1 MSSET
6 IKFGVDIP
14 KELNDSLNQLIPWGL
29 KSRLFR
35 TMLVRMEY
43 ELIAGGKDALAEWLN
58 WQPPN
63 VPKRNTSNQS
73 SYHYPTKGESDD

>member
-1 MSSET
+1 MAVET

-14 KELNDSLNQLIPWGL
+14 KELNDSLNTLIPWGL

-43 ELIAGGKDALAEWLN
+43 ELRAGGNDALAEWLN

-63 VPKRNTSNQS
+63 VPKRNNSGGQS
-73 SYHYPTKGESDD
+73 